1 MRIEGLDVFT
11 FGVPF
16 KTVVRHASASRRR
29 ARNLIVAARGPD
41 GTTGW
46 GEGCPRPYVTG
57 ETVESAA
64 AFVHGHR
71 DAVAR
76 YVADIGSLH
85 SWIDEHRTAI
95 DSSPAA
101 FCAMET
107 AVVDLIGKAA
117 GRPAEEVL
125 GEARPTGEFRYSAV
139 LGDSPWPVYR
149 WQCRRYRADGFRDF
163 KVKVSGDLRRDRRK
177 MRALP
182 DQGAAGAHESLR
194 VRIDANNLW
203 TSDDECIDHVK
214 GLGRELSAVEEPL
227 RPSDLDGL
235 RRVSDACGTRIVLDE
250 SLLRAE
256 QLDAVAAD
264 PHRWIANI
272 RVSKMGGVIR
282 SLEVARR
289 ATDLGIGVIVGCQV
303 GETSILARTALTVM
317 EAAGPSLVAAE
328 GAFGTHLL
336 HRDLAS
342 PCIMFGPA
350 GVLSAGQAI
359 DTGRGG
365 FGLTIDERAAPG
377 LERLDG
383 GP

>member
-1 MRIEGLDVFT
+1 MRIERLDVFT

-29 ARNLIVAARGPD
+29 ARNLIVAARGP
-41 GTTGW
+41 GGATGW

-57 ETVESAA
+57 ETVESAS

-71 DAVAR
+71 NDVTR
-76 YVADIGSLH
+76 NVTDIGSLH
-85 SWIDEHRTAI
+85 GWIDEHRAAI

-107 AVVDLIGKAA
+107 AVVDLIGKVA
-117 GRPAEEVL
+117 GRTAEDVL
-125 GEARPTGEFRYSAV
+125 GEARPTGEFRYTAV

-182 DQGAAGAHESLR
+182 DQRAASAHEGPR

-203 TSDDECIDHVK
+203 TAADECVHHVK
-214 GLGRELSAVEEPL
+214 GLGRELLAVEEPL
-227 RPSDLDGL
+227 RPGDLDGL

-250 SLLRAE
+250 SLLRAG
-256 QLDAVAAD
+256 QLDSVAAD
-264 PHRWIANI
+264 SDRWIANI

-317 EAAGPSLVAAE
+317 GAVGPSLVAAE

-336 HRDLAS
+336 HHDLTS
-342 PCIMFGPA
+342 HSIMFGPA
-350 GVLSAGQAI
+350 GVLSAADVPDSGS
-359 DTGRGG
+359 GY
-365 FGLTIDERAAPG
+365 GLAIDERAGRG
-377 LERLDG
+377 LEPLD
-383 GP
+383 P

>member
-1 MRIEGLDVFT
+1 MRIERLDVFT

-29 ARNLIVAARGPD
+29 ARNLIVAARGP
-41 GTTGW
+41 GGVTGW

-57 ETVESAA
+57 ETVESAG

-76 YVADIGSLH
+76 DVADIESLRG
-85 SWIDEHRTAI
+85 WIDEHRAAI

-107 AVVDLIGKAA
+107 AVLDLIGKAA
-117 GRPAEEVL
+117 GRTAEEVL
-125 GEARPTGEFRYSAV
+125 GEARPAGDFRYTAV

-149 WQCRRYRADGFRDF
+149 WQCRRYRADGFGDF

-182 DQGAAGAHESLR
+182 GRGAASAHEGLR

-203 TSDDECIDHVK
+203 TSADECVHHVK
-214 GLGRELSAVEEPL
+214 GLGRELLAVEEPL
-227 RPSDLDGL
+227 RPGDLDGL
-235 RRVSDACGTRIVLDE
+235 RRVGDACGTRIVLDE
-250 SLLRAE
+250 SLLRAQ

-264 PHRWIANI
+264 ADRWIANI

-282 SLEVARR
+282 SLGVARR

-336 HRDLAS
+336 HHDLTS
-342 PCIMFGPA
+342 RSIMFGA
-350 GVLSAGQAI
+350 SGVLSAT
-359 DTGRGG
+359 DVPDDGG
-365 FGLTIDERAAPG
+365 GYGLAVDERAGAG
-377 LERLDG
+377 LEPLV
-383 GP
+383 P

>member
-29 ARNLIVAARGPD
+29 AR
-41 GTTGW
+41 
-46 GEGCPRPYVTG
+46 
-57 ETVESAA
+57 
-64 AFVHGHR
+64 
-71 DAVAR
+71 
-76 YVADIGSLH
+76 
-85 SWIDEHRTAI
+85 
-95 DSSPAA
+95 
-101 FCAMET
+101 
-107 AVVDLIGKAA
+107 
-117 GRPAEEVL
+117 
-125 GEARPTGEFRYSAV
+125 
-139 LGDSPWPVYR
+139 
-149 WQCRRYRADGFRDF
+149 
-163 KVKVSGDLRRDRRK
+163 
-177 MRALP
+177 
-182 DQGAAGAHESLR
+182 
-194 VRIDANNLW
+194 
-203 TSDDECIDHVK
+203 
-214 GLGRELSAVEEPL
+214 
-227 RPSDLDGL
+227 
-235 RRVSDACGTRIVLDE
+235 RVSDACGTRIVLDE
-250 SLLRAE
+250 SLLRAG

-342 PCIMFGPA
+342 PCIMFGTA

-365 FGLTIDERAAPG
+365 FGLTIDERATSG

-383 GP
+383 EP